1 MGCASSKPTVVE
13 TKTKV
18 EEDDPIKEEEN
29 DKVPPLKR
37 EKKKSKRISLYGRA
51 KRLRRKGVSAES
63 EQKRKER
70 KVGSIVFEEDDAPLQ
85 TYEKDESV
93 IKTME
98 AALKN
103 HFLFANMTDVLLRE
117 LVMCFE
123 REEFLSGDVILEQG
137 AESTKEDKMYL
148 VHEGTVEIF
157 IDAKKNE
164 IEMPQTYTLSVDA
177 KDEPEDDPEEKKKK
191 VKRSKFKSQLL
202 VINSA
207 QGKTKVAEKG
217 PGEIFGDIAL
227 LFAGPRSASVH
238 AQSED
243 LVLFSLNRRA
253 FTKLVVKNS
262 GGTESIRFLR
272 EIPLLHTLSDNTLGE
287 LSNRMIIEKHNHR
300 DVVIEA
306 GGVGDSLLIIE
317 SGHVVVRKDLPDGSQ
332 IEVMRYGRGEFIGER
347 SLMTG
352 QIRTADCVAEG
363 DVQILKLM
371 KEDFLVMKPL
381 IHDIMKEHMIFTGLK
396 DMPLTTDL
404 TEDQIEVI
412 VPLFEEDH
420 YMEGDEVLL
429 TGDKSDKVYIV
440 ESGEIEGVS
449 SSGEMTK
456 KLAFDYF
463 SENSILDTTTS
474 DITYTVKSDNAV
486 CFCLHRE
493 DFEDKLG
500 RLETVIR
507 NNSLMAKLRKSPAL
521 AVLSES
527 ELESLQT
534 DFQREVYEDG
544 EVIVKQGEK
553 GEKFYILLEG
563 EVVVTKEDKKAKTIT
578 EVVRLSEG
586 DQFGERALLFSETRA
601 ANVIASKEPTIV
613 LALSRDAFEAKLG
626 SLKEIMEAEV
636 KAQEA
641 KSKEVAVRFCDLE
654 LAKVLG
660 SGQFGSVCVC
670 KQKYTG
676 HLYAL
681 KKIPKNMVISLGQFD
696 HVENERDV
704 MTKCQSPFLV
714 RLYRA
719 FHDYENLFMVLELVP
734 GGELFHL
741 LDLEGRFTESAVK
754 FFAAS
759 VILGFRAMHSQ
770 GIVYRDLKPE
780 NLLLDAEGY
789 LKICDFGFAKHV
801 GSGKTFT
808 FCGTPDY
815 QAPEIIKRVGH
826 SYAAD
831 YWALGVLIYELM
843 IGDAPFTPEDDDP
856 RGTYKN
862 ILQGNFKIPTWISN
876 QAADIIA
883 KLLTQAPEKRLG
895 CGRNGIKEIMQH
907 PWFRG
912 FDWAKLERRKMTP
925 PIKPQMADEFDL
937 SNFEEVEDDSEYT
950 RLAVKEDSEM
960 LQRCLQDEKLWEK
973 WDSIDAET

>member
-1 MGCASSKPTVVE
+1 M
-13 TKTKV
+13 
-18 EEDDPIKEEEN
+18 
-29 DKVPPLKR
+29 
-37 EKKKSKRISLYGRA
+37 
-51 KRLRRKGVSAES
+51 SAES

-70 KVGSIVFEEDDAPLQ
+70 KVGSIVFEEDETPLQ
-85 TYEKDESV
+85 QYDKEPSIIESM
-93 IKTME
+93 KK
-98 AALKN
+98 ALMN
-103 HFLFANMTDVLLRE
+103 HFLFANMPEQLLTE
-117 LVMCFE
+117 LILCFE
-123 REEFLSGDVILEQG
+123 RETFSSGDVILEQG
-137 AESTKEDKMYL
+137 TESSKEDKMYL

-164 IEMPQTYTLSVDA
+164 IQMPQTYTIVETTKEKA
-177 KDEPEDDPEEKKKK
+177 PPAVATENIQEQKKKM
-191 VKRSKFKSQLL
+191 KRSKFKSQLL

-207 QGKTKVAEKG
+207 HGKTKVAEKG
-217 PGEIFGDIAL
+217 AGEIFGDIAL

-238 AQSED
+238 ALSEN

-262 GGTESIRFLR
+262 GGTQSVRFLR

-287 LSNRMIIEKHNHR
+287 LSNRMIIEKHRHG
-300 DVVIEA
+300 DVIIEA

-317 SGHVVVRKDLPDGSQ
+317 SGHVVVKKDMPDGSQ

-352 QIRTADCVAEG
+352 TIRTADCVAEG

-371 KEDFLVMKPL
+371 KDDFLVMKPL
-381 IHDIMKEHMIFTGLK
+381 IYEIMKEHMIFTVIK
-396 DMPLTTDL
+396 EMPLTKEL
-404 TEDQIEVI
+404 TEDQIEII
-412 VPLFEEDH
+412 VPLFEEER
-420 YMEGDEVLL
+420 YMEGDEIL
-429 TGDKSDKVYIV
+429 TSGDSSDCVYIV
-440 ESGEIEGVS
+440 ESGEVVS
-449 SSGEMTK
+449 SSSEDKK

-463 SENSILDTTTS
+463 SEGSMEKTMTSEDTW
-474 DITYTVKSDNAV
+474 TVKSESAV
-486 CFCLHRE
+486 CFVLRRS
-493 DFEDKLG
+493 DFEGKLG
-500 RLETVIR
+500 TLASVIS
-507 NNSLMAKLRKSPAL
+507 NNSFMSKLKKSPAL
-521 AVLSES
+521 SVLSEG
-527 ELESLQT
+527 ELESLQS
-534 DFQREVYEDG
+534 DFQKEVYKDG
-544 EVIVKQGEK
+544 ETIVKQGEK

-578 EVVRLSEG
+578 EVVRLKEG

-636 KAQEA
+636 KAQEE
-641 KSKEVAVRFCDLE
+641 KSKEVKVRYCDLE
-654 LAKVLG
+654 VSKVLG

-704 MTKCQSPFLV
+704 MSKCQSPFLV

-741 LDLEGRFTESAVK
+741 LDLEGRFTEKAVQ
-754 FFAAS
+754 FYAAS
-759 VILGFRAMHSQ
+759 VILGFRSMHSQ

-780 NLLLDAEGY
+780 NLLLDADGY

-815 QAPEIIKRVGH
+815 QAPEIIKRIGH

-831 YWALGVLIYELM
+831 YWALGVLIYELL

-876 QAADIIA
+876 GAADIIA

-895 CGRNGIKEIMQH
+895 CGRNGIKEIMSH

-912 FDWAKLERRKMTP
+912 FDWTKLERRKMVP
-925 PIKPQMADEFDL
+925 PIKPHMADEFDL

-950 RLAVKEDSEM
+950 RLAIKEDSEM
-960 LQRCLQDEKLWEK
+960 LQRCLEDEKLWEK
-973 WDSIDAET
+973 WDSVDAE

>member
-1 MGCASSKPTVVE
+1 MGCATSKPNVVE
-13 TKTKV
+13 VGGNKGHG
-18 EEDDPIKEEEN
+18 EEEAAKMEAR
-29 DKVPPLKR
+29 DKVPPLHR

-70 KVGSIVFEEDDAPLQ
+70 KVGSIVFDEDDLPLP
-85 TYEKDESV
+85 TYEKSQAV
-93 IKTME
+93 IEAME
-98 AALKN
+98 VALKN
-103 HFLFANMTDVLLRE
+103 HFLFANMTEALLRE
-117 LVMCFE
+117 LIMCFE
-123 REEFLSGDVILEQG
+123 MEEFLSGDVILEQG

-177 KDEPEDDPEEKKKK
+177 KDAASEEKKTK

-238 AQSED
+238 ALSED
-243 LVLFSLNRRA
+243 LILYSLNRRA

-287 LSNRMIIEKHNHR
+287 LSNRMIIEKHKHV

-317 SGHVVVRKDLPDGSQ
+317 SGHVVVRKDMADGTQ
-332 IEVMRYGRGEFIGER
+332 LEVMRYGRGEFIGER

-352 QIRTADCVAEG
+352 TIRTADCVAEG

-381 IHDIMKEHMIFTGLK
+381 IHEIMKEHMIFTGLK

-404 TEDQIEVI
+404 TEDQIEII

-420 YMEGDEVLL
+420 FMQGDEVIMEGDE
-429 TGDKSDKVYIV
+429 SDKVFVV
-440 ESGEIEGVS
+440 ESGVIEGKAPDGNVV
-449 SSGEMTK
+449 K
-456 KLAFDYF
+456 KVAFDYF
-463 SENSILDTTTS
+463 SQDSILETTKS
-474 DITYTVKSDNAV
+474 DITYTVVSDQAV
-486 CFCLHRE
+486 CFVLHRD
-493 DFEDKLG
+493 DFEEKLG
-500 RLETVIR
+500 KLSTVIS
-507 NNSLMAKLRKSPAL
+507 NNSFMSKLRKSPAL
-521 AVLSES
+521 SVLSES
-527 ELESLQT
+527 ELESLQN
-534 DFQREVYEDG
+534 DFQKEVYKDG
-544 EVIVKQGEK
+544 ETIVKQGEK

-563 EVVVTKEDKKAKTIT
+563 EVVVTKEDRKAKTVT
-578 EVVRLSEG
+578 EVVRLKEG

-601 ANVIASKEPTIV
+601 ANVIACKEPTIV

-636 KAQEA
+636 KLQEE
-641 KSKEVAVRFCDLE
+641 KSKEVAVRFSDLE
-654 LAKVLG
+654 ISKVLG

-681 KKIPKNMVISLGQFD
+681 KKIPKSMVISLGQFD

-704 MTKCQSPFLV
+704 MSKCQSPFLV

-741 LDLEGRFTESAVK
+741 LDLEGRFTEQAVK

-789 LKICDFGFAKHV
+789 LKMCDFGFAKHV

-831 YWALGVLIYELM
+831 YWALGVLIYELL

-895 CGRNGIKEIMQH
+895 CGRNGIKEIMSH

-912 FDWAKLERRKMTP
+912 FDWTKLERRKMTP

-950 RLAVKEDSEM
+950 RLAIKEDSEM

-973 WDSIDAET
+973 WDSIDAE